1 MNKTKRQFY
10 ENRLGGGGL
19 IMTRPRVDTLL
30 SEAFEKPVTLVYAG
44 PGCGK
49 SYAVNSYLTRK
60 GEAVS
65 WIQLT
70 PTDSEPSR
78 YWENLCNTIEKI
90 DRDVAAKMRSM
101 SFPGSDE
108 RFEKF
113 YNDILDSLR
122 PGAPYTLVFDDLH
135 LIGQGKVLDTMIA
148 LAGKPF
154 PGVSHV
160 FISREESISP
170 FDVGASDDDYTIID
184 ERDLLFTKVE
194 IADYLSMMDIE
205 ATPVLVDDIHV
216 STEGLAHLVN
226 LAGKL
231 IQRRPDATT
240 QIRGMLKQNIN
251 KIIEDQF
258 FEDADVGTKKFF
270 MKLTLL
276 DHLSESLVGLLPDSA
291 EHMPKVLELTS
302 LVRYDTY
309 MRAYNIHHLLGEYLS
324 DRRDL
329 LTDEEAA
336 EVFGIAAQWCRDNN
350 YQLEAIG
357 YYERMGDYGSIIE
370 IGHSLQ
376 LDIDFHS
383 GAYLLEIFEN
393 APPAVFKEHPG
404 AMILYTRMLLSLGR
418 VDEAIEKSEA
428 FIAELESGKIT
439 RERAGALVWLH
450 TNYGFAMIIKT
461 TDTGVYDFAR
471 YFEKAAEYAKAAG
484 YDEAPITVNASIMP
498 YACTVGNSRKG
509 DPEKYI
515 AEVTRAIPYA
525 MRTMG
530 GCLYGSDDLT
540 SAEVAYY
547 RGDMAGCERYALQS
561 CLKAREKGQSYI
573 ESRALFLLL
582 RMNLSR
588 GRYDKITE
596 ILSQREELVKR
607 VDMYNE
613 HVLQDIALSWYYAS
627 IGELANVAPWV
638 KNDFASAESESFV
651 MGLGDM
657 AKLKYYLAAKE
668 YHTLLA
674 FIDRRPQ
681 LYGIRK
687 FLLGRIGITV
697 NEAVALYN
705 TKDRAGAMAALK
717 KAYDLSA
724 PTAFDMSFIEAGNYM
739 RSLAGAALK
748 DKGCDIP
755 TAWLEQIRSKSATY
769 AKRIA
774 HVKSLYR
781 QDIGKDSEIQLTL
794 KEREVLQDMSQGLS
808 RTEIAAYRG
817 ISVNTVKAMLQI
829 IYEKLGAD
837 NSMDALRIAISNNL
851 I

>member
-1 MNKTKRQFY
+1 MGKTERQFY
-10 ENRLGGGGL
+10 ENKLGGGL
-19 IMTRPRVDTLL
+19 IMSRPRVDTLL
-30 SEAFEKPVTLVYAG
+30 SEALEKPVTLVYAG

-49 SYAVNSYLTRK
+49 SYAVNSYLTKK

-70 PTDSEPSR
+70 AADSDPSR

-90 DRDVAAKMRSM
+90 DFDTAARMRAI

-113 YNDILDSLR
+113 YNDILDRLR

-135 LIGQGKVLDTMIA
+135 LIGPGKVLDTMIA

-170 FDVGASDDDYTIID
+170 FDVGTSDDDYSIID

-194 IADYLSMMDIE
+194 IADYLEMLDVE
-205 ATPVLVDDIHV
+205 ASPVLVDDV
-216 STEGLAHLVN
+216 YASTEGLAHLVN

-231 IQRRPDATT
+231 IQKRPDAST

-251 KIIEDQF
+251 KIIEEQF
-258 FEDADVGTKKFF
+258 FNDTDDETKKFF
-270 MKLTLL
+270 LKLSLL
-276 DHLSESLVGLLPDSA
+276 DHLSESLVGLLPESA
-291 EHMPKVLELTS
+291 EHMAKVLELTS
-302 LVRYDTY
+302 LIRYDTY
-309 MRAYNIHHLLGEYLS
+309 MRAYNIHHLLGEYLAE
-324 DRRDL
+324 RRDL
-329 LTDEEAA
+329 LSDEEAA
-336 EVFGIAAQWCRDNN
+336 EVFGIAARWCRENN

-357 YYERMGDYGSIIE
+357 YYERMGDYPSIIE
-370 IGHSLQ
+370 IGHRLQ

-383 GAYLLEIFEN
+383 GAYLLEVFEN
-393 APPAVFKEHPG
+393 AAPAVFEEYPG
-404 AMILYTRMLLSLGR
+404 AMVLYTRMLLSLGR
-418 VDEAIEKSEA
+418 VDESIEKCEEFVA
-428 FIAELESGKIT
+428 QLESGKIT
-439 RERAGALVWLH
+439 KEKAGALVWLH
-450 TNYGFAMIIKT
+450 TNLGFASIIKT

-471 YFEKAAEYAKAAG
+471 FFEKAEEYSKPAG
-484 YDEAPITVNASIMP
+484 YDEAPITVNASILP

-515 AEVTRAIPYA
+515 AEVKRAIPHA

-530 GCLYGSDDLT
+530 GCLCGSDDLT

-547 RGDMAGCERYALQS
+547 RGDMAGCERYAMQS
-561 CLKAREKGQSYI
+561 CMKARERGQSYI

-582 RMNLSR
+582 RMNLAR
-588 GRYDKITE
+588 GRYDKITD
-596 ILSQREELVKR
+596 ILAQREELVKR

-613 HVLQDIALSWYYAS
+613 YIIQDIALSWFYAS
-627 IGELANVAPWV
+627 IGELSNVVPWV
-638 KNDFASAESESFV
+638 RNDFVSAEAESFV

-681 LYGIRK
+681 LYGIRR
-687 FLLGRIGITV
+687 FLFGKIGITV
-697 NEAVALYN
+697 NEAVAFYN
-705 TKDRAGAMAALK
+705 IKNRAGALAALK
-717 KAYDLSA
+717 TAYDLSA
-724 PTAFDMSFIEAGNYM
+724 PNAIDMPFIEAGNYM

-748 DKGCDIP
+748 DKDCDIP
-755 TAWLEQIRSKSATY
+755 SEWLEQIRSKSATY

-781 QDIGKDSEIQLTL
+781 QDLGKDDEIQLTL